1 MGLRRFFFR
10 RQEDA
15 DLVRELEAHIAHQV
29 DENVASGM
37 SEQEARR
44 QAHLSLGNMQRPRE
58 EVWQWNTL
66 TFFESM
72 WQDLRYALRRL
83 RSNPGFTAVSVLT
96 LALAIGPTTAIFSAV
111 NPILFESLPYPHAGR
126 IMAIWETTSEHPHSS
141 GTFGMYRGLA
151 ERSRSFATIAV
162 LKGWQPILT
171 GGYEPERLEGQ
182 RVSASYFQVLGVLP
196 IRGRDFQLSDDRLNG
211 PSVVILSDAL
221 WHRRFAGNPEII
233 GRQIMLDDNP
243 YEVIGVMP
251 RDFENVL
258 SPAAELWAP
267 LQYDLSQGRAWG
279 HHLRT
284 IGRLHRGINARQA
297 RQELNVLGSA
307 LLAVQHPETYGSD
320 VKFLVSSLQDAIT
333 GGVKPALLAIFGAV
347 ILVLMIA
354 CVNMSNL
361 LLARGVQRRNEFA
374 VRAAL
379 GAGGSRLVR
388 QLLTES
394 LVLAASGGAAGM
406 ALAMLGIK
414 LLVAL
419 RPANL
424 PRADAI
430 GVNGTVLIFCLGI
443 TALVGFAFGLIPALQ
458 SARSNPHQS
467 LGQSSRQI
475 AGTHTGTRRVLVIA
489 EVAVALVL
497 LVSSGLLLRSLGRL
511 FAIDAGFDASH
522 LLTMQIQTTGHKYKD
537 TMAVHRFFDAVLEA
551 ARQVPGVST
560 LALTSQV
567 PLGGDLDEYGARFE
581 ANSTRPAESYSVF
594 RYAVSPGYVS
604 TMNIPLRSGRQLDER
619 DIAGAPLV
627 ALISESL
634 ARRRFAQADPIGQPL
649 QLGPTGPYTIVGVV
663 GDVKQLSLALNQS
676 DAVYI
681 TTKQWQWA
689 DATMSLMVRTRGD
702 ATALVPAIRHAIWS
716 ADKDQPIV
724 RVATMDQL
732 EAASEA
738 ERHFILI
745 LFEAFAL
752 TALVLAAVGIYGV
765 LSASVTERTRE
776 IGVRS
781 ALGASRSDILEM
793 VLRQG
798 LSLTG
803 LGIILGLAGAA
814 LASHALVTLLFGVSR
829 LDPITYLGVVALL
842 SGVSVIACWL
852 PAWRAARVD
861 PAIVLRT
868 E

>member
-10 RQEDA
+10 RQEDV
-15 DLVRELEAHIAHQV
+15 DLARELEAHIAHQV

-37 SEQEARR
+37 SQQEARR
-44 QAHLSLGNMQRPRE
+44 QAHLSLGNLQRLRE
-58 EVWQWNTL
+58 DVWQWNTL

-72 WQDLRYALRRL
+72 WQDFRYALRRL
-83 RSNPGFTAVSVLT
+83 RSSPGFTAVSVLT
-96 LALAIGPTTAIFSAV
+96 LALAIGATTAIFSAV

-162 LKGWQPILT
+162 LKGWQPTLT

-196 IRGRDFQLSDDRLNG
+196 FRGRDFQLSDDRLNG
-211 PSVVILSDAL
+211 PNVVILSDAL
-221 WHRRFAGNPEII
+221 WHRRFAGDPEII
-233 GRQIMLDDNP
+233 GRQIMLDDNS

-267 LQYDLSQGRAWG
+267 LQYDVSQGRAWG

-284 IGRLHRGINARQA
+284 IGRLHPGVSARQA
-297 RQELNVLGSA
+297 RQELNVLGP
-307 LLAVQHPETYGSD
+307 AVLTEQHPETYGGD
-320 VKFLVSSLQDAIT
+320 VKFLVSSLQDDIT
-333 GGVKPALLAIFGAV
+333 SGVKPALLAVFGAV
-347 ILVLMIA
+347 ILVLTIA
-354 CVNMSNL
+354 CVNMANL

-419 RPANL
+419 MPANL
-424 PRADAI
+424 PRAGAV
-430 GVNGTVLIFCLGI
+430 GVDGTVLIFGLAI

-458 SARSNPHQS
+458 SAWTDPHQG
-467 LGQSSRQI
+467 LGQGSRQI
-475 AGTHTGTRRVLVIA
+475 AGTHTGTRRALVIA

-522 LLTMQIQTTGHKYKD
+522 LLTMQIQTTGHKYED
-537 TMAVHRFFDAVLEA
+537 TTAVHRFFDAVLEA

-567 PLGGDLDEYGARFE
+567 PLGGDIDEYGARFE

-594 RYAVSPGYVS
+594 RYAVSPGYVA
-604 TMNIPLRSGRQLDER
+604 TMNIPLLSGRQLDEH
-619 DIAGAPLV
+619 DIAGAPLA
-627 ALISESL
+627 ALVSESL
-634 ARRRFAQADPIGQPL
+634 ARRRFAQADPIGQRL

-702 ATALVPAIRHAIWS
+702 AIALVPAIRHAIWS

-738 ERHFILI
+738 ERHFVLI
-745 LFEAFAL
+745 LFEVFAL

-765 LSASVTERTRE
+765 LSGSVTERMRE

-781 ALGASRSDILEM
+781 ALGASRSDILGM

-803 LGIILGLAGAA
+803 LGVILGLAGAA
-814 LASHALVTLLFGVSR
+814 LASRALVTLLFGVSR

-861 PAIVLRT
+861 PVIVLRT